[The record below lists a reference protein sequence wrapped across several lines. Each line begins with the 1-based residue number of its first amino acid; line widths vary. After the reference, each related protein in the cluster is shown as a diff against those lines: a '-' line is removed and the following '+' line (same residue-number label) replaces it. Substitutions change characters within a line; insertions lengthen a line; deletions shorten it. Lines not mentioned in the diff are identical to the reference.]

1 MGLELSYVTGT
12 TSRRKVLEHNQVL
25 GEIGDRRNAD
35 GEQVAIKLED
45 LDIHVLIDRETVVDK
60 ECNCDSAFMEVMM
73 PEVGRH
79 LREKFHWVD
88 CHDPIYLVMD
98 NAGGHGT
105 SDAIDNYK
113 GTYKSLGWR

>member
-1 MGLELSYVTGT
+1 M
-12 TSRRKVLEHNQVL
+12 
-25 GEIGDRRNAD
+25 
-35 GEQVAIKLED
+35 AIKLED
-45 LDIHVLIDRETVVDK
+45 LDIHVLIERGTVIDK
-60 ECNCDSAFMEVMM
+60 QCNCDSAFMEVMM

-105 SDAIDNYK
+105 SDAINNYTRHLQEFRVEIIWQVPRSPETNMLDLGVWMSIQNLVEKTHK
-113 GTYKSLGWR
+113 GQRC